1 MCTNTRQDAVLST
14 CVFSPADWEIHNMDE
29 TLFSWKKIAETK
41 ENKKKPHTKQPKPKQ
56 NNKTNLTEIVPPLP
70 NTLLVPRSL

>member
-14 CVFSPADWEIHNMDE
+14 CVFSLADCQIHNMDE
-29 TLFSWKKIAETK
+29 TLFSRKKIAETE
-41 ENKKKPHTKQPKPKQ
+41 ENKKKTQNKKTKAKL

-70 NTLLVPRSL
+70 NNLRVPRSL